1 VKLLLALSIAL
12 LQAEGTNAQSS
23 VRPGE
28 EGTHYVSSTSVE
40 ESRDFNK
47 TVVPISKL
55 QSYGPFQTVKLATG
69 FCIDPDCRFIG
80 TNYHVAKAMGKHLK
94 VKGSP
99 VVHRWLG
106 TGPDDEEASENK
118 QSFFL
123 GMKYKEKYALIRD
136 IAVVELRWP
145 LSKKGYRSTP
155 FYNDDL
161 EYGQTAYIY
170 AFPLN
175 WNPKRHLEKFKAK
188 FLGYNV
194 KYSKLSWEDLSDKPL
209 VFDYDQA
216 DGKLR
221 GGASGGIVVDEQGRI
236 IGILNA
242 LASDMDHTITAVPV
256 HSFADFL
263 SRVQP
268 YLATQLFPK
277 SVVIPPASADSYPE
291 WVPPPRF
298 GHLEHRPVEP
308 PEVQALRAKATDLAD
323 TIRNFIAT
331 QSLEWGK
338 GDRDSTPQAI
348 TELEVQVIHGYQ
360 RWRELPD
367 GKKEL
372 DEIPFPAPLNSAII
386 PGGEWSEMPNL
397 VGNNLKLH
405 INHAPDI
412 TVNNET
418 FQVFQ
423 WSGEVEDGICKF
435 KSIWD
440 LFFMSYSKIDTLNCY
455 GEVWTDKDLNL
466 VRASENFKLIGR
478 WKNYRGVVTFG
489 VMTMGDHKV
498 RVPMTIA
505 TQAEYGGKLY
515 WCQGV
520 FSDYHEFA
528 STFKI
533 GNPAI
538 GSAMDAAKLDQRVDK
553 PQ

>member
-1 VKLLLALSIAL
+1 
-12 LQAEGTNAQSS
+12 
-23 VRPGE
+23 
-28 EGTHYVSSTSVE
+28 
-40 ESRDFNK
+40 
-47 TVVPISKL
+47 
-55 QSYGPFQTVKLATG
+55 
-69 FCIDPDCRFIG
+69 
-80 TNYHVAKAMGKHLK
+80 
-94 VKGSP
+94 
-99 VVHRWLG
+99 
-106 TGPDDEEASENK
+106 
-118 QSFFL
+118 
-123 GMKYKEKYALIRD
+123 
-136 IAVVELRWP
+136 
-145 LSKKGYRSTP
+145 
-155 FYNDDL
+155 
-161 EYGQTAYIY
+161 
-170 AFPLN
+170 
-175 WNPKRHLEKFKAK
+175 
-188 FLGYNV
+188 
-194 KYSKLSWEDLSDKPL
+194 
-209 VFDYDQA
+209 
-216 DGKLR
+216 
-221 GGASGGIVVDEQGRI
+221 
-236 IGILNA
+236 
-242 LASDMDHTITAVPV
+242 MDHTITAVPV